1 MDVPRAT
8 PTLNPEWAKA
18 QCPYC
23 RLSFSYVLNSYYQ
36 PKTCS
41 SYDCQRQYL
50 HNVRPFSSP
59 AMIQIPSPQEVL

>member
-1 MDVPRAT
+1 MEIPRVT

-23 RLSFSYVLNSYYQ
+23 RRTFSYVLNSYYQ

-41 SYDCQRQYL
+41 SYECQRQYL
-50 HNVRPFSSP
+50 HNVRP
-59 AMIQIPSPQEVL
+59 ANVDHHETGQQEAK